1 MNPFQDHQQVL
12 TGIEQKLVLNSIQ
25 NWIVTG
31 NNSNEILLQL
41 KLNVRW
47 NWIEAG
53 IAYYTKTQSFPKNCH
68 LMR

>member
-1 MNPFQDHQQVL
+1 MNPFQDRQQVV

-31 NNSNEILLQL
+31 NNSNQVLLQL

-53 IAYYTKTQSFPKNCH
+53 IAYYTMTQSFPKNCH